1 MTSRFVHVDDESDL
15 IRNAAAGDVEAF
27 EELVRRHRSEWYTLA
42 LRLLGDAEAAADVT
56 QDAALR
62 AWRSLNGFRGDASFS
77 TWTYRIVVNAAWTQR
92 RKLKRHQATSIDF
105 VDDPTHDPLEFHADR
120 LGMRDEVSAALL
132 ALSPATRAAV
142 VLKDVYGWSH
152 AEMADGLGISVT
164 AAKVRLHRGRTSLRK
179 RLEVTL

>member
-1 MTSRFVHVDDESDL
+1 MTSRLAHVDDEADL
-15 IRNAAAGDVEAF
+15 IRAAVDGDVDAF
-27 EELVRRHRSEWYTLA
+27 EELVLRHRSDWYTLA
-42 LRLLGDAEAAADVT
+42 LRLLGDVEAAADVS
-56 QDAALR
+56 QDVALR
-62 AWRSLNGFRGDASFS
+62 AWRSLEGFRGDSTFS

-92 RKLKRHQATSIDF
+92 RKSKRHQATSIDL

-120 LGMRDEVSAALL
+120 LGMRQEVSDGLM

-152 AEMADGLGISVT
+152 AEVADGLGISIT
-164 AAKVRLHRGRTSLRK
+164 AAKVRLHRGRTSLRR